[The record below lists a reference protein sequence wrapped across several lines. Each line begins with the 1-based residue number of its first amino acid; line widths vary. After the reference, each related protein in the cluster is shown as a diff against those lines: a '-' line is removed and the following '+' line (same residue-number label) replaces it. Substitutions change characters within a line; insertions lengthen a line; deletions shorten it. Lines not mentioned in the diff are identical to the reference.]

1 MDISLLSLLIDFGL
15 VVLIWIV
22 QLIIYPSFTY
32 YKNTNL
38 LKWHRIYTGRVTI
51 IVLPLM
57 VSQLIISVIQVLN
70 GLNLYTITSL
80 FIIVILWLLTFLVFV
95 PLHQKIDQNKF
106 GSSTTVSLVNLN
118 WFRTAL
124 WSLLFF
130 LSLLNYI

>member
-1 MDISLLSLLIDFGL
+1 MDIGLLRLLIDFGL

-38 LKWHRIYTGRVTI
+38 LKWHRIYTGRVTF

-80 FIIVILWLLTFLVFV
+80 LIIVILWLLTFLLFV

-106 GSSTTVSLVNLN
+106 EFSTTVSLVNLN

>member
-1 MDISLLSLLIDFGL
+1 MDIGLLRLLIDFGL

-32 YKNTNL
+32 YQNTSL

-70 GLNLYTITSL
+70 GLNLYTIASL
-80 FIIVILWLLTFLVFV
+80 FIIIILWLLTFLLFV

-106 GSSTTVSLVNLN
+106 ESSTTVRLVNLN